1 VPLECLDMSGT
12 ADEEHANLYIRG
24 VNEAASGAELDA
36 QEILDVLEVFGED
49 GVRMYL
55 VGLLEGIEDRTEE
68 EIEEYEMLEASVA
81 FVVRESSISIVEE
94 SEDTLQVWIE
104 SAPKDLSTEIDL
116 HIVDEE
122 EQILQGGRINV
133 VEFKDAAEAS
143 ETAPVIVTVEKWK
156 SELTEYEDPEDWPRA

>member
-36 QEILDVLEVFGED
+36 QEILDVLDVFGED

-55 VGLLEGIEDRTEE
+55 VGFLEGIDDRTEE

-81 FVVRESSISIVEE
+81 FVVQESSISIVEE
-94 SEDTLQVWIE
+94 SEDTMQVWIE
-104 SAPKDLSTEIDL
+104 SAPKDLSTEIEL
-116 HIVDEE
+116 HLVDDEE
-122 EQILQGGRINV
+122 EILQGGRIV
-133 VEFKDAAEAS
+133 AVEFKDAAETS
-143 ETAPVIVTVEKWK
+143 ETAPAIATVKKWK
-156 SELTEYEDPEDWPRA
+156 YELTEYEDPEDWPRD